1 MAFLRFTRDK
11 RGYEHFYLVQPTT
24 NRRGKVRNRIL
35 YWFRTA
41 PNVKVGREPFDEALR
56 RALEAQN
63 PDVSFDWQKI
73 IETPIP
79 SADTEKWRERR
90 RVERAERAA
99 RQTESEDEESLGGAA
114 DVPMVTAEVSAA
126 ELTAAAL
133 SAAKVSITEVSTTE
147 LSSMDDA
154 EGTEDPAGGTEILRA
169 GEPQAERA
177 EARPAESRNQLRRRR
192 RRRGRRGGPGTART
206 IEPLERL
213 QSAEPPRPSE
223 PLEPREP
230 LEPPEPDDPKEPR

>member
-24 NRRGKVRNRIL
+24 NRRGKVRTRIL
-35 YWFRTA
+35 YWFRTP

-99 RQTESEDEESLGGAA
+99 RQADSEEEEIPGAVAEMAALAEELPPTA
-114 DVPMVTAEVSAA
+114 DVEP
-126 ELTAAAL
+126 
-133 SAAKVSITEVSTTE
+133 TEVQS
-147 LSSMDDA
+147 
-154 EGTEDPAGGTEILRA
+154 A
-169 GEPQAERA
+169 GEPRA
-177 EARPAESRNQLRRRR
+177 EPGQDQAAQPGEPQRRRR
-192 RRRGRRGGPGTART
+192 RRRGRRGLK
-206 IEPLERL
+206 PLERL
-213 QSAEPPRPSE
+213 DPLDPPGSAEPPD
-223 PLEPREP
+223 
-230 LEPPEPDDPKEPR
+230 PDESR

>member
-99 RQTESEDEESLGGAA
+99 RRTDSEEEDTLSAA
-114 DVPMVTAEVSAA
+114 VEMSATSELSAAELTVTALSTAEVAITEVSTVELTTEDVEETEVPEAARTEVSAA
-126 ELTAAAL
+126 EMEVPVAA
-133 SAAKVSITEVSTTE
+133 
-147 LSSMDDA
+147 
-154 EGTEDPAGGTEILRA
+154 
-169 GEPQAERA
+169 EPRAER
-177 EARPAESRNQLRRRR
+177 EQRRRR
-192 RRRGRRGGPGTART
+192 RRRGRRGRPEGAASPPGPRD
-206 IEPLERL
+206 PN
-213 QSAEPPRPSE
+213 
-223 PLEPREP
+223 EPR
-230 LEPPEPDDPKEPR
+230 